1 MDPSF
6 LPAWRL
12 AELTRGGEIGCLELL
27 EHFIARTERLDG
39 ALNAVVVRDFARAR
53 TRARQLDQGPR
64 TGPLFGVPMTVKE
77 SFDLAGQPSTWGFA
91 DRRGHKAGEDALA
104 LQRLEAAGAVVFGK
118 TNVPVALADWQSY
131 NPVYG
136 TTVNPWNA
144 AHTPGGSS
152 GGSAAAIAAGL
163 SALEIGSDIGGSI
176 RVPAHFCGL
185 FGHKPT
191 WMLCPGRGH
200 SMVAGSASGSDLAAI
215 GPIARSARDLALA
228 LDAIA
233 GPDPVDSDLAIT
245 LPPPRATTLRGLR
258 VAVWAEQPGQVTD
271 AETVAL
277 IRETARRLAAGGA
290 QVSETARPDFDVTE
304 AWHLYLKL
312 LDAAWTARMPSAAF
326 AERLGFKTTLAADD
340 MTAGAIM
347 LRATGMTHREWLSL
361 NERRHQVRRSWGRFF
376 RDWDVLLCPA
386 FATPALPLMESEPYW
401 DRVVDVG
408 GTKVRYDDLVFW
420 PGVIGVAL
428 LPASTAPI
436 GMSASGLPIGVQIVG
451 PLYGDRTTIAA
462 AACIEQVC
470 GGFTPPPGWA

>member
-1 MDPSF
+1 MDLHY

-12 AELTRGGEIGCLELL
+12 AELARSGEMSCVNVL
-27 EHFIARTERLDG
+27 EHFIARTERLD
-39 ALNAVVVRDFARAR
+39 AQVNAVVVRDFERARAR
-53 TRARQLDQGPR
+53 AKVLDQGPR
-64 TGPLFGVPMTVKE
+64 NGPLFGVPVTVKE
-77 SFDLAGQPSTWGFA
+77 SFDLAGHPSTWGFA
-91 DRRGHKAGEDALA
+91 DRRTHKAAEDALA
-104 LQRLEAAGAVVFGK
+104 VQRLEAAGAVVFGK

-152 GGSAAAIAAGL
+152 GGSAAAMAAGF
-163 SALEIGSDIGGSI
+163 SALELGSDIGGSI

-200 SMVAGSASGSDLAAI
+200 SMVAGSASGSDIAAI

-233 GPDPVDSDLAIT
+233 GPDSLDSDLTIS
-245 LPPPRATTLRGLR
+245 LPPPRATSVRGLR
-258 VAVWAEQPGQVTD
+258 VAVWAEEPGQATD
-271 AETVAL
+271 PETVAL
-277 IRETARRLAAGGA
+277 IRQTARRLAAEGA

-312 LDAAWTARMPSAAF
+312 LDAAWTARMPPAAF
-326 AERLGFKTTLAADD
+326 AQRLESKATLAADD

-347 LRATGMTHREWLSL
+347 LRATGMTHREWLAA

-376 RDWDVLLCPA
+376 QDWDVLLCPV
-386 FATPALPLMESEPYW
+386 FATPALPLMETEPYW
-401 DRVVDVG
+401 ERVVDVG
-408 GTKVRYDDLVFW
+408 GAKVRYDDLVFW

-428 LPASTAPI
+428 LPATTAPI
-436 GMSASGLPIGVQIVG
+436 GRSAAGLPIGVQIVG
-451 PLYGDRTTIAA
+451 PYYGDRTTIAA
-462 AACIEQVC
+462 AAMIEQVC
-470 GGFTPPPGWA
+470 GGFVPPPGWQ